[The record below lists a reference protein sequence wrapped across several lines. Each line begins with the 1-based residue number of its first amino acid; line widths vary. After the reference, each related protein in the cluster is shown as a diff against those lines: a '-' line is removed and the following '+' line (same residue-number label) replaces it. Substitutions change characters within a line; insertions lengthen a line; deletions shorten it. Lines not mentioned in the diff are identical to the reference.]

1 MSGTR
6 AVVNDV
12 GINGPG
18 ALAVAVGEVL
28 RRSQTGQLPNYALGM
43 AIGVLVIAAAVSLL
57 L

>member
-1 MSGTR
+1 M
-6 AVVNDV
+6 VNDV